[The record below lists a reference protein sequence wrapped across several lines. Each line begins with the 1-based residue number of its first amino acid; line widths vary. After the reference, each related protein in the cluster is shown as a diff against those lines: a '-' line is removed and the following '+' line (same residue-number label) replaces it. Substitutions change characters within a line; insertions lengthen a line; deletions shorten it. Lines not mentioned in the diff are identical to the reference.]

1 MLRIEKVLTIQLLVV
16 AVPET
21 VSGFSIQYIGSC
33 IIPKLIDNQ
42 VMHMQGTYVF
52 VKCNV

>member
-1 MLRIEKVLTIQLLVV
+1 MLQIEKVLTIQLLVV

-21 VSGFSIQYIGSC
+21 ASGFSMQFSC

-42 VMHMQGTYVF
+42 VMHREHLF
-52 VKCNV
+52 L

>member
-1 MLRIEKVLTIQLLVV
+1 MLQIEKVLTIQLLVV

-21 VSGFSIQYIGSC
+21 VSGFSMQYIGSC

-42 VMHMQGTYVF
+42 VMHREHLF
-52 VKCNV
+52 L